1 MAINGDTLY
10 VNTRDPEEVRVVGVD
25 DGQLIDV
32 RTSRP
37 DHQSIVGNIYLA
49 EVTRVEEGLDAAFVS
64 FDDRK
69 VGFLHLGN
77 IHPAAKNFEL
87 SAVDLMRQIE
97 VRPESDNHDNE
108 SDGDSSNTEELVVE
122 QELPDNP
129 DRINDFVYVGR
140 KILVQVLRDP
150 VGTKGATLSTYVSLA
165 GSFVV
170 LMPSLDRIG
179 ISRRI
184 EDEVERQRLRDDLA
198 DIVKDSPLP
207 VIARTAAMHEPKKVL
222 RADFRRLERRWQDLL
237 EKAKEVEG
245 PDLVL
250 AEEPPAVRA
259 VRELFHGGLKKIV
272 VDDQVIFDLVE
283 VFLREKGATGA
294 RVDLCLHD
302 KTMPLFESFAL
313 EEQYQRL
320 FRQKVPLGKGA
331 SLVIQQTEAL
341 VAIDVNSGRLD
352 ARNLEDTAFE
362 TNMLAA
368 HEISRQARLR
378 DLGGIIVVDFIDM
391 RSSKHRHEVEVTLRD
406 QLMNDR
412 ARMKCGRI
420 GSFGLMSFTRR
431 RTGNGPLRPMSVPC
445 RSCAGTGHWAQLE
458 AGKLRV
464 LRKLRS
470 TSGAHKVF
478 IRAHSSLVAAMKRD
492 AALLKPFGHKIEWQD
507 DIKVPIGESIIQVQ
521 ESLA

>member
-1 MAINGDTLY
+1 VTNNGDTIL
-10 VNTRDPEEVRVVGVD
+10 VNSRDSEEVRVVALS
-25 DGQLIDV
+25 DGQLVDV

-64 FDDRK
+64 FDEGK
-69 VGFLHLGN
+69 IGFLHLGN
-77 IHPAAKNFEL
+77 IHPAASSFEL
-87 SAVDLMRQIE
+87 SALELMRQIE
-97 VRPESDNHDNE
+97 VRPEDHASDE
-108 SDGDSSNTEELVVE
+108 GDEDDCQDAE
-122 QELPDNP
+122 
-129 DRINDFVYVGR
+129 RINDYVFVGR
-140 KILVQVLRDP
+140 KLLVQVLRDP
-150 VGTKGATLSTYVSLA
+150 VGTKGATLSTFVSLA

-184 EDEVERQRLRDDLA
+184 EDEDERQRLRDDLA
-198 DIVKDSPLP
+198 DIIADSPLP
-207 VIARTAAMHEPKKVL
+207 VIARTAAMGEPKKVL
-222 RADFRRLERRWQDLL
+222 RADFRRLERRWDDLL
-237 EKAKEVEG
+237 TKAEAAES
-245 PDLVL
+245 PALIL
-250 AEEPPAVRA
+250 AEEAPAVRA
-259 VRELFHGGLKKIV
+259 ARELFHGGLDKIV
-272 VDDQVIFDLVE
+272 VDESDTYDLIK
-283 VFLREKGATGA
+283 VFLTEKGASGA
-294 RVDLCLHD
+294 RIDLCLHD
-302 KTMPLFESFAL
+302 KESPLFEYSAI

-368 HEISRQARLR
+368 KEISRQARLR
-378 DLGGIIVVDFIDM
+378 DLGGIVVVDFIDM
-391 RSSKHRHEVEVTLRD
+391 RSPEHRREVETTLRGE
-406 QLMNDR
+406 LMQDR
-412 ARMKCGRI
+412 ARMKCGHI

-464 LRKLRS
+464 LRKLR
-470 TSGAHKVF
+470 AIVEPHKVF
-478 IRAHSSLVAAMKRD
+478 IRAHNSLVAMFKRD
-492 AALLKPFGHKIEWQD
+492 TALLGSIEHKIEWQE
-507 DIKVPIGESIIQVQ
+507 DIKVPIGESIIQAQ
-521 ESLA
+521 QPLAE

>member
-1 MAINGDTLY
+1 MAINGNKLF
-10 VNTRDPEEVRVVGVD
+10 VNTRDPEEVRVVGVA
-25 DGQLIDV
+25 DGELIDV

-64 FDDRK
+64 FDDRQ

-77 IHPAAKNFEL
+77 IHPAANNFEL

-97 VRPESDNHDNE
+97 VRPEGE
-108 SDGDSSNTEELVVE
+108 RGDEPTPEDEVFA

-140 KILVQVLRDP
+140 KLLVQVLRDP

-179 ISRRI
+179 VSRRI
-184 EDEVERQRLRDDLA
+184 EDETERQRLRDDLT
-198 DIVKDSPLP
+198 DIVADSPLP

-222 RADFRRLERRWQDLL
+222 RADFRRLEKRWQGLL
-237 EKAKEVEG
+237 EKAENIEC
-245 PDLVL
+245 PALVL

-259 VRELFHGGLKKIV
+259 VRELFHGGLEQIV
-272 VDDQVIFDLVE
+272 VDDKDVFDLVE
-283 VFLREKGATGA
+283 VFLKEKGATGA
-294 RVDLCLHD
+294 RVELSLHT
-302 KTMPLFESFAL
+302 KSMPLFESFAL

-352 ARNLEDTAFE
+352 ASNLEDTAFE

-368 HEISRQARLR
+368 KEISRQARLR
-378 DLGGIIVVDFIDM
+378 DLGGIIV
-391 RSSKHRHEVEVTLRD
+391 
-406 QLMNDR
+406 
-412 ARMKCGRI
+412 
-420 GSFGLMSFTRR
+420 
-431 RTGNGPLRPMSVPC
+431 
-445 RSCAGTGHWAQLE
+445 
-458 AGKLRV
+458 
-464 LRKLRS
+464 
-470 TSGAHKVF
+470 
-478 IRAHSSLVAAMKRD
+478 
-492 AALLKPFGHKIEWQD
+492 
-507 DIKVPIGESIIQVQ
+507 
-521 ESLA
+521 

>member
-1 MAINGDTLY
+1 MAINGNKLF
-10 VNTRDPEEVRVVGVD
+10 VNTRDPEEVRVIGVD
-25 DGQLIDV
+25 DGELIDV

-77 IHPAAKNFEL
+77 IHPAANDFEL

-97 VRPESDNHDNE
+97 VRPEEEHAGETASDDE
-108 SDGDSSNTEELVVE
+108 DAE

-129 DRINDFVYVGR
+129 DKINDFVYVGR
-140 KILVQVLRDP
+140 KLLVQVLRDP

-179 ISRRI
+179 VSRRI
-184 EDEVERQRLRDDLA
+184 DDETERQRLRDDLS
-198 DIVKDSPLP
+198 DIVADSPLP

-222 RADFRRLERRWQDLL
+222 RADFRRLEKRWQGLL
-237 EKAKEVEG
+237 EKAEKIEC
-245 PDLVL
+245 PALVL

-259 VRELFHGGLKKIV
+259 VRELFHGGLEQIV
-272 VDDQVIFDLVE
+272 VDDKDIFDLVE
-283 VFLREKGATGA
+283 VFLKEKGATGA
-294 RVDLCLHD
+294 RVELSLHT
-302 KTMPLFESFAL
+302 KSMPLFESFAL

-352 ARNLEDTAFE
+352 ASNLEDTAFE

-368 HEISRQARLR
+368 KEISRQARLR

-391 RSSKHRHEVEVTLRD
+391 RSSDHRREVEVTLRD
-406 QLMNDR
+406 ELMNDR

-445 RSCAGTGHWAQLE
+445 RSCAGSGHWAQIE
-458 AGKLRV
+458 AGKFRL

-470 TSGAHKVF
+470 IDGAHKVF
-478 IRAHSSLVAAMKRD
+478 IRAHTSLAAAMKRD
-492 AALLKPFGHKIEWQD
+492 TTTFKEMGHTIEWQD
-507 DIKVPIGESIIQVQ
+507 DIKVPVGEPIIQVQ
-521 ESLA
+521 QPLA